1 MDVSGKETNMMNFDA
16 QLMIDQINEEIV
28 DKVKDVV
35 QQVFSDVVDFS
46 PTPMNNVGGFSEGSY
61 VLSHRVA
68 LDNADN
74 SITEVEN
81 FTPGAEDEAR
91 AYGAA
96 KIESMITKPDV
107 TVVIS
112 NSVGHAL
119 DVEIGENWVKTPGYH
134 TYEKATQAAMERN
147 S

>member
-1 MDVSGKETNMMNFDA
+1 MDVSDKETNMMNFDV
-16 QLMIDQINEEIV
+16 QLMIDQINGEIV
-28 DKVKDVV
+28 DKVKDAV

-46 PTPMNNVGGFSEGSY
+46 PTPGNSAGECSKGSY

-68 LDNADN
+68 FDNADN
-74 SITEVEN
+74 SITEVEHI
-81 FTPGAEDEAR
+81 TPEAESEAR

-112 NSVGHAL
+112 NNVGHAL
-119 DVEIGENWVKTPGYH
+119 DVEIGENWSRTPGYH
-134 TYEKATQAAMERN
+134 TYEGAAQAAMERN